1 VVSAQTVWVL
11 ESAYGMNRNDIA
23 LAVVQLLAVPEL
35 LLQDHAAVRAA
46 LEAFAKT
53 SVGFTDLL
61 IAEVNRANGCDTT
74 TTFDRKA
81 AKLEGFTRGR

>member
-1 VVSAQTVWVL
+1 LTGSVVLAETVWVL

-23 LAVVQLLAVPEL
+23 LARLLPEL
-35 LLQDHAAVRAA
+35 LLQDHAPVRAA

-74 TTFDRKA
+74 TIFDRKA
-81 AKLEGFTRGR
+81 AKLEGFTRVP